1 MQKKQWFRKGMAGVL
16 AALMLTQ
23 SVSLTAFAAEYTEDV
38 AVVQAE
44 VLAEVTPVLQSGEA
58 IISRNATEAEV
69 KEALFEALVSNKD
82 ALGEEFDAQSL
93 EWEYYCTGKNG
104 LLTNDAWGSING
116 FTSEKKVVFVPTTF
130 THPALDTNEDGDYQ
144 VRLKGTTAEVTL
156 TKTAKLSSSITLNE
170 GCIVALPYNE
180 DTTLN
185 FDALRENIFN
195 TVVAS
200 KTP

>member
-38 AVVQAE
+38 AAVQAE
-44 VLAEVTPVLQSGEA
+44 VLAEVTPVLQSGKA

-93 EWEYYCTGKNG
+93 
-104 LLTNDAWGSING
+104 G
-116 FTSEKKVVFVPTTF
+116 FHQWFYQREKS
-130 THPALDTNEDGDYQ
+130 GICSDYLYPP
-144 VRLKGTTAEVTL
+144 RP
-156 TKTAKLSSSITLNE
+156 
-170 GCIVALPYNE
+170 GCQ
-180 DTTLN
+180 
-185 FDALRENIFN
+185 
-195 TVVAS
+195 
-200 KTP
+200 